1 LLKDY
6 SFRKFAVDGVT
17 YSYYSLKSL
26 EERGLF
32 RLAELPY
39 SIKVLVENVL
49 RSEDG
54 NTVTDEDVESSFS
67 YIGGGQREIPFNP
80 ARVLLQDF
88 TGVPALVDLAAM
100 RDAVKRL
107 GKDPSK
113 VNPSIP
119 VDLVIDHSV
128 QVDYFGTAHAYA
140 LNLDKEFETQRR
152 EILIPEMVAEG
163 LQEL

>member
-67 YIGGGQREIPFNP
+67 YFGGGRGRYPSTQP
-80 ARVLLQDF
+80 ACFFRTLQVF
-88 TGVPALVDLAAM
+88 
-100 RDAVKRL
+100 
-107 GKDPSK
+107 
-113 VNPSIP
+113 
-119 VDLVIDHSV
+119 
-128 QVDYFGTAHAYA
+128 
-140 LNLDKEFETQRR
+140 RR
-152 EILIPEMVAEG
+152 SLTW
-163 LQEL
+163 LR